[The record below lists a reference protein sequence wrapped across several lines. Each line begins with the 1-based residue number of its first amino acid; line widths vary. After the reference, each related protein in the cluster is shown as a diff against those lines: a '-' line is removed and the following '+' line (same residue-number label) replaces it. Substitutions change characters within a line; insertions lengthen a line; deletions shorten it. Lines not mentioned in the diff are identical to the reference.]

1 MNFEK
6 FRNIKTW
13 VFDLDN
19 TLYPPE
25 VCLFDQIEEKMRIF
39 VANFLDVSLT
49 EADTLRAMYWQSHG
63 TTLAGMMDIHSMP
76 PDSFLKVVHDID
88 FSVVPPSPSIAKL
101 LAALPGR
108 KIVYTN
114 GTEPYARKVLQA
126 RELENEFEAVFGI
139 EHADY
144 HPKPLA
150 TAFKKVFNLA
160 NVTPNN
166 SAMFEDDHRNLEV
179 PAQLGMKTVFV
190 SSEQKIPNYV
200 DVVHP
205 SLEFLLS
212 QIVTTCFPKRLKTS
226 GREVW

>member
-6 FRNIKTW
+6 FCHIRTW

-25 VCLFDQIEEKMRIF
+25 VCLFDQIEEKMRTF
-39 VANFLDVSLT
+39 VANFLDVSLA
-49 EADTLRAMYWQSHG
+49 EADTIRAMYWQSHG
-63 TTLAGMMDIHSMP
+63 TTLAGMMDIHSMSP
-76 PDSFLKVVHDID
+76 ESFLSFVHDID
-88 FSVVPPSPSIAKL
+88 FSVVPPSPSIGKFL
-101 LAALPGR
+101 SKLPGR

-139 EHADY
+139 EHANY

-150 TAFKKVFNLA
+150 KAFKKVFNLA
-160 NVTPNN
+160 DVVPNHA
-166 SAMFEDDHRNLEV
+166 AMFEDDHRNLEI

-190 SSEQKIPNYV
+190 SSEQKIPKYV
-200 DVVHP
+200 DIAHP
-205 SLEFLLS
+205 DLEFLLS
-212 QIVTTCFPKRLKTS
+212 QIVTTCFPEHLNTS
-226 GREVW
+226 NEET

>member
-6 FRNIKTW
+6 FCHIKTW

-25 VCLFDQIEEKMRIF
+25 VCLFDQIEEKMRTF
-39 VANFLDVSLT
+39 VANFLDVSLA
-49 EADTLRAMYWQSHG
+49 EADTIRAMYWKSHG
-63 TTLAGMMDIHSMP
+63 TTLAGMMDLHSMP
-76 PDSFLKVVHDID
+76 PESFLSFVHDID
-88 FSVVPPSPSIAKL
+88 FSVVPPSPSIGKFL
-101 LAALPGR
+101 SKLPGR

-139 EHADY
+139 EHANY

-150 TAFKKVFNLA
+150 KAFKKVFNLA
-160 NVTPNN
+160 DIVPNHA
-166 SAMFEDDHRNLEV
+166 AMFEDDHRNLEI
-179 PAQLGMKTVFV
+179 PAKLGMKTVFV

-200 DVVHP
+200 DIAHP
-205 SLEFLLS
+205 DLEFLLS
-212 QIVTTCFPKRLKTS
+212 QIVTTCFPERLKTS
-226 GREVW
+226 NEET

>member
-6 FRNIKTW
+6 FCHSRTW

-25 VCLFDQIEEKMRIF
+25 VCLFDQIEEKMRTF
-39 VANFLDVSLT
+39 VANFLDVSLA
-49 EADTLRAMYWQSHG
+49 EADTIRARYWQSHG

-76 PDSFLKVVHDID
+76 PESFLSFVHDID
-88 FSVVPPSPSIAKL
+88 FSVVPPSPSIGKFL
-101 LAALPGR
+101 SKLPGR

-139 EHADY
+139 EHANY

-150 TAFKKVFNLA
+150 KAFKKVFNLA
-160 NVTPNN
+160 DVVPNHA
-166 SAMFEDDHRNLEV
+166 AMFEDDHRNLEI

-200 DVVHP
+200 DIAHP
-205 SLEFLLS
+205 DLEFLLS
-212 QIVTTCFPKRLKTS
+212 QIVTTCFPERLKTS
-226 GREVW
+226 NEET